1 MIKDSRNGAL
11 AETLVA
17 EEDEDTLKGMF
28 LTFPLGNEE
37 YGVEIR
43 HVTEIVGI
51 QKITEVPNMPI
62 FIKGVINLRGRV
74 IPVMDVR
81 LRFNLKERQYDDQTC
96 IFVVNI
102 DGETVGLVV
111 DNVSEVMNIPSANI
125 DPPPKLRRDK
135 SSMYILGLGK
145 VGEKVNILLDVPKL
159 LFEEEIEKIKE
170 AVNAEDQAPEQL
182 SKAV

>member
-1 MIKDSRNGAL
+1 
-11 AETLVA
+11 
-17 EEDEDTLKGMF
+17 
-28 LTFPLGNEE
+28 
-37 YGVEIR
+37 
-43 HVTEIVGI
+43 
-51 QKITEVPNMPI
+51 
-62 FIKGVINLRGRV
+62 LRGRV

-81 LRFNLKERQYDDQTC
+81 LRFNLKERPYDDQTC

-102 DGETVGLVV
+102 EGETVGLVV
-111 DNVSEVMNIPSANI
+111 DNVSEVINIPSENI

-170 AVNAEDQAPEQL
+170 AVNAEDQASEQL

>member
-1 MIKDSRNGAL
+1 MIKDSKNQA
-11 AETLVA
+11 AVETLVA
-17 EEDEDTLKGMF
+17 EEEEDTLEGMF

-62 FIKGVINLRGRV
+62 FVKGVINLRGRV

-81 LRFNLKERQYDDQTC
+81 LRFNLEERPYDDQTC

-111 DNVSEVMNIPSANI
+111 DNVSEVINIPSGNI
-125 DPPPKLRRDK
+125 DPPPSLKKDE
-135 SSMYILGLGK
+135 SSLYILGLGK
-145 VGEKVNILLDVPKL
+145 VDENVKILLDVPKL
-159 LFEEEIEKIKE
+159 LFEKEIEQIKE
-170 AVNAEDQAPEQL
+170 AV
-182 SKAV
+182 